1 MQKKTITMN
10 KRVKFTKRLKANWQL
25 LVMFSIP
32 LVWVLIFCYVPIVGG
47 MIISFKDFNLA
58 AGIFESEWVGFK
70 HYTNFF
76 TSFRF
81 WRVIKNTV
89 VISVYY
95 LLAST
100 PPPIILALCLNYLK
114 NKRAKKVVQMMTYAP
129 YFISSVVIVGIINQ
143 LFSSSVGP
151 INTIITSLGGSRIN
165 FLGNAD
171 LFIHL
176 FVWSGVWQV
185 TGYTAIIYISALSS
199 IDQEQYEA
207 ASIDGASPLQKI
219 RYIDIPGIMPSVIV
233 MFILNLGSSLNFG
246 YEKIYLMQNSTNL
259 KVSEVIATYVYK
271 VGINALIPQYSY
283 STAIGLFIAII
294 STILVVG
301 SNKISSYL
309 GETALW

>member
-246 YEKIYLMQNSTNL
+246 YEKIYLMQNATNL

>member
-1 MQKKTITMN
+1 MN

-219 RYIDIPGIMPSVIV
+219 RYIDVPGIMPSVIV

-246 YEKIYLMQNSTNL
+246 YEKIYLMQNATNL

>member
-89 VISVYY
+89 VISIYY

-246 YEKIYLMQNSTNL
+246 YEKIYLMQNATNL

>member
-1 MQKKTITMN
+1 
-10 KRVKFTKRLKANWQL
+10 
-25 LVMFSIP
+25 
-32 LVWVLIFCYVPIVGG
+32 
-47 MIISFKDFNLA
+47 
-58 AGIFESEWVGFK
+58 
-70 HYTNFF
+70 
-76 TSFRF
+76 
-81 WRVIKNTV
+81 
-89 VISVYY
+89 
-95 LLAST
+95 
-100 PPPIILALCLNYLK
+100 
-114 NKRAKKVVQMMTYAP
+114 
-129 YFISSVVIVGIINQ
+129 
-143 LFSSSVGP
+143 
-151 INTIITSLGGSRIN
+151 
-165 FLGNAD
+165 
-171 LFIHL
+171 
-176 FVWSGVWQV
+176 VWQV

-246 YEKIYLMQNSTNL
+246 YEKIYLMQNATNL

>member
-246 YEKIYLMQNSTNL
+246 YEKIYLMQNATNL

-294 STILVVG
+294 STILVVS

>member
-219 RYIDIPGIMPSVIV
+219 RYIDVPGIMPSVIV

-246 YEKIYLMQNSTNL
+246 YEKIYLMQNATNL

>member
-219 RYIDIPGIMPSVIV
+219 RYIDVPGIMPSVIV

-246 YEKIYLMQNSTNL
+246 YEKIYLMQNATNL

-294 STILVVG
+294 STILVVS